1 MGIPDNMSRTFDM
14 SNSSKTKVPKLDFRK
29 LKHVREQKDWYGYQ
43 EKLEKNVKFLRERI
57 STLEKSN
64 LEINKQLQKFK

>member
-1 MGIPDNMSRTFDM
+1 MSRTFDM
-14 SNSSKTKVPKLDFRK
+14 SHSSKTKVPKLDFRK